1 MQLSEKILSMQS
13 SPIRKFNVFGQ
24 QAKEQG
30 KTIHH
35 LNIGQPDIETPEC
48 FLDAIKNFDSK
59 VVAYAESGG
68 MDILQNAIVQYFE
81 KLGIHYD
88 KTDMI
93 ITNGGSEALSMIFT
107 SILNPRDEVLIA
119 EPFYTN
125 YYTFVTAADG
135 VVVPI
140 TTSAEEGYHYATR

>member
-30 KTIHH
+30 PTIHH

-68 MDILQNAIVQYFE
+68 MDILQNAIVQYF
-81 KLGIHYD
+81 
-88 KTDMI
+88 
-93 ITNGGSEALSMIFT
+93 
-107 SILNPRDEVLIA
+107 
-119 EPFYTN
+119 
-125 YYTFVTAADG
+125 
-135 VVVPI
+135 
-140 TTSAEEGYHYATR
+140 